1 MRSATRASS
10 ASISGGACAS
20 AWMVSAPHAAARRKS
35 LRANIPLILVL
46 RGIGHA
52 QLDER
57 IVPLAAFAA
66 QTAVTRGCG
75 IRNSGF
81 DSRLPIPESWAH
93 ARKCEFE
100 RDAELDPPCDDLR
113 LARTGVGR
121 VDPQIVCEPQCQRAS
136 HGGAKLGRRVGKR
149 VVFQRAEDQTIE
161 LRGGAVHAGLAEED
175 DVAARQVDV

>member
-10 ASISGGACAS
+10 ASMSGGACAS
-20 AWMVSAPHAAARRKS
+20 AWMVSAPHAAVRRKS

-66 QTAVTRGCG
+66 QTAVTRGG
-75 IRNSGF
+75 
-81 DSRLPIPESWAH
+81 DSRAH
-93 ARKCEFE
+93 ARQREFE
-100 RDAELDPPCDDLR
+100 RDAELDPARNDLR

-121 VDPQIVCEPQCQRAS
+121 VDPQLV
-136 HGGAKLGRRVGKR
+136 
-149 VVFQRAEDQTIE
+149 
-161 LRGGAVHAGLAEED
+161 
-175 DVAARQVDV
+175 